1 MQAGEEE
8 GEARQGAVARGGE
21 GAMQSGGA
29 VPGVREGQGQREG
42 QVVQQNLRTILGV
55 SDEEG
60 EGPVEDDG

>member
-1 MQAGEEE
+1 
-8 GEARQGAVARGGE
+8 
-21 GAMQSGGA
+21 MQSGGA
-29 VPGVREGQGQREG
+29 VPGVCEGQGEG